1 MIKEVIG
8 FIMSEVPYGETS
20 KIINVITKDGMIGI
34 MCKGAKSLKS
44 KNRSTTLR
52 FTYAKFNIYYKE
64 NKLSTLID
72 SEIINDLSLI
82 KNDIILISYLNY
94 LTELTSQVIKDNFDS
109 SIYDLF
115 ITAIEKINNNLNPM
129 VITNILEIKYLD
141 YLGVSLNL
149 DCCNICGSKEKIV
162 TIDGDVGG
170 LVCQN
175 CYHNEKIVS
184 LKNIQMLRNYYYLDI
199 SKISKIDIEENII
212 KEINNFINIYYDR
225 YTGLYLNSKKFL
237 RDII

>member
-44 KNRSTTLR
+44 KNRSTTLH

>member
-237 RDII
+237 RDIL

>member
-94 LTELTSQVIKDNFDS
+94 LTELTSQIIKDNFDS

-170 LVCQN
+170 LVCQS